1 MSVSLRAQF
10 HPPKSGSAFSPG
22 RTTRKFG
29 RFCSAVTIAACHFP
43 ASVSSEVS
51 GPGRANCVRQLTVR
65 TRIVCSTAGM
75 LVLIVTMLL
84 LLSSVL
90 TISWLDRNALR

>member
-1 MSVSLRAQF
+1 
-10 HPPKSGSAFSPG
+10 
-22 RTTRKFG
+22 
-29 RFCSAVTIAACHFP
+29 
-43 ASVSSEVS
+43 
-51 GPGRANCVRQLTVR
+51 
-65 TRIVCSTAGM
+65 M